1 MFVAVARIAF
11 AIPDA
16 ETPKSRRHVI
26 GKVIERVRSKFNA
39 SVADVGDPCAWQKA
53 VIGISVVGNEQNFV
67 RGNMDRIL
75 TAIDELYVAPV
86 VYRSVEVIPM
96 GDSVMGGDDW
106 SRMAAKMGD
115 SLDSRSAACSTET
128 TGDGMEDRDGAY
140 EACRHRKQGKCRKA
154 RDDGQEAPWPGVKTL
169 ADVEDPNDPEAA
181 GFRAPSKDRQQ
192 GKKGGGKVKSAKDM
206 NDEERAAAIRALV
219 DMMRHPKG

>member
-16 ETPKSRRHVI
+16 ESPKSRRHVI

-39 SVADVGDPCAWQKA
+39 SVADVGDPCAWQRA

-75 TAIDELYVAPV
+75 NAIDELYVAPV

-96 GDSVMGGDDW
+96 GETVMAGEDWNRLVTKMDSD
-106 SRMAAKMGD
+106 
-115 SLDSRSAACSTET
+115 LDAHSNLAD
-128 TGDGMEDRDGAY
+128 GDGWEDREDAGETVGRGKNHGRRLKRRGDGA
-140 EACRHRKQGKCRKA
+140 E
-154 RDDGQEAPWPGVKTL
+154 ELPWPGVKTL

-181 GFRAPSKDRQQ
+181 GFRMPPSKGQSNH
-192 GKKGGGKVKSAKDM
+192 GKKGGKAKNVKEM
-206 NDEERAAAIRALV
+206 TEEERAAAIRELV
-219 DMMRHPKG
+219 NRMRHPKE